1 MKRLIFAILILA
13 LILSVGIAEHYHV
26 HKVFDEMDYRLSK
39 MENEIKSES
48 DDALAVT
55 HDLTDWWNNERKTL
69 ELFTFSPDIR
79 AFSVALAEAEGSLE
93 CGDFANA
100 LSKCQSLMSMSS
112 NMRQILDFNAEDVI

>member
-1 MKRLIFAILILA
+1 MKRLIVALLILA
-13 LILSVGIAEHYHV
+13 LIVSVGIVEHYHV
-26 HKVFDEMDYRLSK
+26 HKVFDKMDELLFK
-39 MENEIKSES
+39 MENEIKLKS
-48 DDALAVT
+48 DGALSAT
-55 HDLTDWWNNERKTL
+55 RELTEWWNKERKTL

-93 CGDFANA
+93 CGDFKNA